1 MLQHQLCG
9 SIQIIDDCSFK
20 VSDFDMLPGSD
31 VHWWGAAAPDFTN
44 LTDRLVEK
52 GDTQLAAVLREIQPL
67 LEDAQR
73 RQLKDVFVRKWL
85 CDFTD
90 AVYDLE
96 ELLDEWDTALLKIK
110 IKKLQFGISE
120 KVRFCILNSF
130 ICFCQVRRV
139 GQRRQI
145 AVELNQLRERLSAVE
160 SERGKYG
167 FNSLNKLNN
176 VGEIEQIEQPARL
189 GTTSLIEESAIY
201 GRDEDKK
208 VLMSRLVSES
218 SEDGIRRNVDVI
230 PIVGMGG
237 MERPLLLNWCITTT
251 GSEPILIC
259 EFGCALP
266 NPFLRHRLHL
276 APLGISL
283 ICSMPTRGRFT

>member
-1 MLQHQLCG
+1 MPRKPNFLGFLSVLFLLLAFSHADPGCPKTSPLVNSESEFKMLQLQLRG

-31 VHWWGAAAPDFTN
+31 IHRWGAAAPDFTN

-90 AVYDLE
+90 AVYNLE

-110 IKKLQFGISE
+110 IQKLQFGISK

-130 ICFCQVRRV
+130 LCFCQVRRV

-145 AVELNQLRERLSAVE
+145 AVEIESTEGEVE
-160 SERGKYG
+160 
-167 FNSLNKLNN
+167 
-176 VGEIEQIEQPARL
+176 
-189 GTTSLIEESAIY
+189 
-201 GRDEDKK
+201 
-208 VLMSRLVSES
+208 
-218 SEDGIRRNVDVI
+218 
-230 PIVGMGG
+230 
-237 MERPLLLNWCITTT
+237 C
-251 GSEPILIC
+251 C
-259 EFGCALP
+259 
-266 NPFLRHRLHL
+266 
-276 APLGISL
+276 
-283 ICSMPTRGRFT
+283 